1 MEEPDKDDSELPIA
15 PVKEPANPELASV
28 KRVLTLLDKTAKSS
42 RTYGTTNPVAQK
54 FFQQLFEG
62 LTAHLATYSKLAFLV
77 QRSELYF
84 NGEVVYRSDQDSSN
98 ESVAFKL
105 YADGIRELAF
115 LEGLS
120 AEDLSFL
127 LDSLWD
133 SVNPEESDD
142 DIVTRLWSKNLST
155 ITLVTAEEIAKA
167 STSED
172 VYSQPRAGIED
183 VFSLPSAEMMEAPE
197 SSLRELLDREQ
208 ARARKGWGTGFGE
221 GGGSDAGDGET
232 PDGEGTGGGSG
243 EGIGGGT
250 GRGTGKGSGGG
261 TGGEPGRQASRFQ
274 SGHAGYEVSEKE
286 LAELAKEV
294 EAERVRDNMTYL
306 LDMLTAILASEQ
318 TPAILTKL
326 FDLWGNV
333 LDSLTAQGKWSV
345 LDSVLGLLHAA
356 PEMRP
361 DLGDDH
367 KKQLATLH
375 ENLGRPERI
384 KMIET
389 YLNKIP
395 DASTVGLSTVLL
407 SIASAAIPAL
417 CALLANLEATAH
429 QAIVAEALEILAKDQ
444 PDHVLRGL
452 SDRRPRYV
460 KNLLAILLK
469 WNNPRFADSV
479 EKLVRYPD
487 VQVRKEVVR
496 AIGIFRPNGNG
507 TKLVT
512 FLSDAEE
519 SIRFAAL
526 KLLMTGQYKTPYA
539 VWSPLVSAEPFM
551 DRALSERRAVFQ
563 AMRITCHDEVIPFFE
578 SLITERSWTNRKKK
592 EELAAL
598 AAEALGKLA
607 TPAALATLELGQKK
621 GGAAVRQACTA
632 ALAQAQRQQH
642 LKQAA
647 S

>member
-1 MEEPDKDDSELPIA
+1 MDEPNTDGIELPIVPA
-15 PVKEPANPELASV
+15 KEPANPELASV
-28 KRVLTLLDKTAKSS
+28 KRVLTLLDKTAKSR
-42 RTYGTTNPVAQK
+42 RTYGAANPVAQK

-62 LTAHLATYSKLAFLV
+62 LTAHLATYSKLGFLV
-77 QRSELYF
+77 QRSELSF
-84 NGEVVYRSDQDSSN
+84 NGEVVYRSEQVSSN

-105 YADGIRELAF
+105 YADGIRELVF

-133 SVNPEESDD
+133 SLDPEEDDD

-167 STSED
+167 STGGE
-172 VYSQPRAGIED
+172 AGGEAIA
-183 VFSLPSAEMMEAPE
+183 LPTAGMMEAPE
-197 SSLRELLDREQ
+197 SSLRDLLDREQ
-208 ARARKGWGTGFGE
+208 ARTRKEAGTGLE
-221 GGGSDAGDGET
+221 GGGGSEAGDGGT
-232 PDGEGTGGGSG
+232 PAGE
-243 EGIGGGT
+243 GT
-250 GRGTGKGSGGG
+250 GRGTS
-261 TGGEPGRQASRFQ
+261 RQASRFQ
-274 SGHAGYEVSEKE
+274 SGHVGYEVSDKE
-286 LAELAKEV
+286 LAELAKEI
-294 EAERVRDNMTYL
+294 EAESTRDNTTYL
-306 LDMLTAILASEQ
+306 LDMFTAILASEKS
-318 TPAILTKL
+318 PAILTKL
-326 FDLWGNV
+326 LDLWGNV
-333 LDSLTAQGKWSV
+333 LDSLTAHGKWTV
-345 LDSVLGLLHAA
+345 LDSILGLLHVTA
-356 PEMRP
+356 EVRP

-367 KKQLATLH
+367 KKQLAALLD
-375 ENLGRPERI
+375 NLGRPERM
-384 KMIET
+384 KMIEA

-395 DASTVGLSTVLL
+395 DATTEGLPAVLL
-407 SIASAAIPAL
+407 LMTSAAVPAL
-417 CALLANLEATAH
+417 CALLGNLEAPAH
-429 QAIVAEALEILAKDQ
+429 QAIVAEALDTLAKDQ

-469 WNNPRFADSV
+469 WNNPRFADAV

-487 VQVRKEVVR
+487 IQVRKEVVR

-507 TKLVT
+507 MKLVA
-512 FLSDAEE
+512 FLNDTEE
-519 SIRFAAL
+519 SVRFAAL
-526 KLLMTGQYKTPYA
+526 KLLMTGQYKAPYST
-539 VWSPLVSAEPFM
+539 WSPLVSSDTFM
-551 DRALSERRAVFQ
+551 DRALSEKRAVFQ
-563 AMRITCHDEVIPFFE
+563 AMRATSSDEVIPFFE

-607 TPAALATLELGQKK
+607 TPAALTALDLVQKK

-632 ALAQAQRQQH
+632 ALAQAHRQQH

>member
-1 MEEPDKDDSELPIA
+1 MEELDTDDSGLPLA
-15 PVKEPANPELASV
+15 STKEPANPEMASV

-62 LTAHLATYSKLAFLV
+62 LTTHLATYSKLAFLV

-84 NGEVVYRSDQDSSN
+84 NGEVVYRSEQDSSN

-115 LEGLS
+115 LEGLA

-133 SVNPEESDD
+133 SLDPEESDD

-172 VYSQPRAGIED
+172 VYSQSPAGGED
-183 VFSLPSAEMMEAPE
+183 VFSLPTTGMMAAPE
-197 SSLRELLDREQ
+197 TSLRELLDREQ
-208 ARARKGWGTGFGE
+208 ARARKGGGTGFDE
-221 GGGSDAGDGET
+221 
-232 PDGEGTGGGSG
+232 GSG
-243 EGIGGGT
+243 SEVEEGAGGGT
-250 GRGTGKGSGGG
+250 GRGTGGGA
-261 TGGEPGRQASRFQ
+261 GRQASRFQ
-274 SGHAGYEVSEKE
+274 SGHVGYEVSGEE
-286 LAELAKEV
+286 LAGLAKEV
-294 EAERVRDNMTYL
+294 EAERVRDNITYL
-306 LDMLTAILASEQ
+306 LDMLTAILASEKS
-318 TPAILTKL
+318 PAILTKL
-326 FDLWGNV
+326 FDLWGNI
-333 LDSLTAQGKWSV
+333 LDSLTAQGKWLV
-345 LDSVLGLLHAA
+345 IDSVLGLLQTTA
-356 PEMRP
+356 EVRP

-367 KKQLATLH
+367 KKQLAALLD
-375 ENLGRPERI
+375 NLGRPERM

-395 DASTVGLSTVLL
+395 DSSTEGLPTVLL
-407 SIASAAIPAL
+407 SMAPAAVPAL
-417 CALLANLEATAH
+417 CSLLANLEAPTH
-429 QAIVAEALEILAKDQ
+429 QAIVADALVTLAKDQ

-460 KNLLAILLK
+460 RNLLAILLK
-469 WNNPRFADSV
+469 WNNPRFADVV

-487 VQVRKEVVR
+487 VQVRKDVVR
-496 AIGIFRPNGNG
+496 AIGILRPNGNG
-507 TKLVT
+507 MKLVG
-512 FLSDAEE
+512 FLTDTEE

-526 KLLMTGQYKTPYA
+526 KLLMTGQYKTPYSA
-539 VWSPLVSAEPFM
+539 WSSVVSAEVFM
-551 DRALSERRAVFQ
+551 DRSLSEKRAVFQ
-563 AMRITCHDEVIPFFE
+563 TMRLTSHDEVVPYFE

-607 TPAALATLELGQKK
+607 TPAALAVLDLGQKK
-621 GGAAVRQACTA
+621 GGATVRQACTA

-647 S
+647 SQ

>member
-1 MEEPDKDDSELPIA
+1 MEELDTDDSGLPLA
-15 PVKEPANPELASV
+15 STKEPANPEMASV

-62 LTAHLATYSKLAFLV
+62 LTTHLATYSKLAFLV

-84 NGEVVYRSDQDSSN
+84 NGEVVYRSEQDSSN

-115 LEGLS
+115 LEGLA

-133 SVNPEESDD
+133 SLDPEESDD

-172 VYSQPRAGIED
+172 VYSQSPAGGED
-183 VFSLPSAEMMEAPE
+183 VFSLPTAGMMAAPE
-197 SSLRELLDREQ
+197 TSLRELLDREQ
-208 ARARKGWGTGFGE
+208 ARARKGGGTGFDE
-221 GGGSDAGDGET
+221 
-232 PDGEGTGGGSG
+232 GSG
-243 EGIGGGT
+243 SEVEEGAGGGT
-250 GRGTGKGSGGG
+250 GRGTGGGA
-261 TGGEPGRQASRFQ
+261 GRQASRFQ
-274 SGHAGYEVSEKE
+274 SGHVGYEVSGEE
-286 LAELAKEV
+286 LAGLAKEV
-294 EAERVRDNMTYL
+294 EAERVRDNITYL
-306 LDMLTAILASEQ
+306 LDMLTAILASEKS
-318 TPAILTKL
+318 PAILTKL
-326 FDLWGNV
+326 FDLWGSI
-333 LDSLTAQGKWSV
+333 LDSLTAQGKWLV
-345 LDSVLGLLHAA
+345 LDSVLGLLQTSA
-356 PEMRP
+356 EVRP

-367 KKQLATLH
+367 KKQLAALLD
-375 ENLGRPERI
+375 NLGRPDRM

-395 DASTVGLSTVLL
+395 DSSTEGLPTVLL
-407 SIASAAIPAL
+407 SMAPAAVPAL
-417 CALLANLEATAH
+417 CSLLANLEAPTH
-429 QAIVAEALEILAKDQ
+429 QAIVADALVTLAKDQ

-460 KNLLAILLK
+460 RNLLAILLK

-487 VQVRKEVVR
+487 VQVRKDVVR
-496 AIGIFRPNGNG
+496 AIGILRPNGNG
-507 TKLVT
+507 LKLVG
-512 FLSDAEE
+512 FLTDTEE

-526 KLLMTGQYKTPYA
+526 KLLMTGQYKTPYSA
-539 VWSPLVSAEPFM
+539 WSSLVSAEAFM
-551 DRALSERRAVFQ
+551 DRSLSEKRAVFQ
-563 AMRITCHDEVIPFFE
+563 TMRLTSHDEVVPFFE
-578 SLITERSWTNRKKK
+578 NLITERSWTNRKKK

-607 TPAALATLELGQKK
+607 TPAALAVLDLGQKK
-621 GGAAVRQACTA
+621 GGATVRQACTA

-647 S
+647 SQ

>member
-1 MEEPDKDDSELPIA
+1 MDEQLTESGAWPIA
-15 PVKEPANPELASV
+15 PAKEQANPELASV
-28 KRVLTLLDKTAKSS
+28 KRLLTLLDKTAKSS
-42 RTYGTTNPVAQK
+42 RTYGAANPVAQK

-84 NGEVVYRSDQDSSN
+84 NGEVVYRSEQGSSN

-115 LEGLS
+115 LEGLP

-127 LDSLWD
+127 LDSLWGSLD
-133 SVNPEESDD
+133 PEEDDD

-155 ITLVTAEEIAKA
+155 ITLVTAEEIAKS
-167 STSED
+167 ST
-172 VYSQPRAGIED
+172 GGD
-183 VFSLPSAEMMEAPE
+183 VFALPTAGMIEPPE
-197 SSLRELLDREQ
+197 SSLRDLLDREQ
-208 ARARKGWGTGFGE
+208 ARARMGAGTGLGG
-221 GGGSDAGDGET
+221 GGGSEAGNGGT
-232 PDGEGTGGGSG
+232 PAGEGTGGGTS
-243 EGIGGGT
+243 
-250 GRGTGKGSGGG
+250 
-261 TGGEPGRQASRFQ
+261 RQASRFQ
-274 SGHAGYEVSEKE
+274 SGHVGYEVSDKE

-294 EAERVRDNMTYL
+294 EAESARDSTTYL
-306 LDMLTAILASEQ
+306 LDMLTAILASEKS
-318 TPAILTKL
+318 PAILTKL
-326 FDLWGNV
+326 LDLWGNV
-333 LDSLTAQGKWSV
+333 LDSLTAQGKWTV
-345 LDSVLGLLHAA
+345 VDSVLGLLHVTA
-356 PEMRP
+356 EVRP
-361 DLGDDH
+361 DLGDVH
-367 KKQLATLH
+367 KKQLAALLD
-375 ENLGRPERI
+375 NLGRPERM

-389 YLNKIP
+389 YLNKLP
-395 DASTVGLSTVLL
+395 DATTEGLPAVLL
-407 SIASAAIPAL
+407 SMTSAAVPGL
-417 CALLANLEATAH
+417 CTLLANLEAPTH
-429 QAIVAEALEILAKDQ
+429 QAIVADALETLAKDQ

-469 WNNPRFADSV
+469 WNNPRCADAV

-507 TKLVT
+507 IKLVA
-512 FLSDAEE
+512 FLNDTEE
-519 SIRFAAL
+519 SVRFAAL
-526 KLLMTGQYKTPYA
+526 KLLMTGQYKAPYSA
-539 VWSPLVSAEPFM
+539 WSPLVSTDTFM
-551 DRALSERRAVFQ
+551 DRTLSEKRAVFH
-563 AMRITCHDEVIPFFE
+563 AMRATSSDEVVPFFE
-578 SLITERSWTNRKKK
+578 SLLTERSWTNRKKK

-607 TPAALATLELGQKK
+607 TPAALTALELGQKK
-621 GGAAVRQACTA
+621 GSATVRQACTA